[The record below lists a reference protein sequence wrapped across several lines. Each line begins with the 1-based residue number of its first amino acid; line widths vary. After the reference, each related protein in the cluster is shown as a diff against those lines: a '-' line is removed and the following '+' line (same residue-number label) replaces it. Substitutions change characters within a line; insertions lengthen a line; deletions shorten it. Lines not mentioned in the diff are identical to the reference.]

1 MLYPLI
7 VRDFL
12 DRAEQVYPDRVA
24 IVDEPDQPAPSLG
37 EITYREMAALA
48 RAQAARL
55 DQLGVPP
62 GGRVAIVSQNSARL
76 LTSFFGVSGWGRV
89 LVPVNFRLAQA
100 EIDYIIRHSGA
111 SAVFADPALRDV
123 LPGLDVPHKFVLGDD
138 DALYARGAEPR
149 EWAEPD
155 ENATATIN
163 YTSGTTA
170 RPKGVQLTH
179 RCLWLNA
186 TVFGLHTTIS
196 DRDVL
201 LHTLPMFHVNGWGM
215 PYGVTGVG
223 GRHIVLR
230 QVDGAEILHRVDRH
244 GVTLLCGAPAVVN
257 ATLDAAA
264 RWDGPVPGSGR
275 TRIVVAGAPPPS
287 RTIERV
293 LTEMGWEFIQI
304 YGLTETS
311 PLLTVNRM
319 RGEWDKLEP
328 AEQARKLMRAGA
340 PALGVRVA
348 ISPDGEVLSA
358 TNHNL
363 DGYWS
368 QPEETAKVTDGH
380 RFSTG
385 DGGYL
390 DGDGYLVITDRK
402 KDVIIS
408 GGENVSSIEVED
420 RLMAHPAVRGRG
432 HRDPRREMGRAGHR
446 AGGHQR
452 LRPDRGG
459 PDHALPRDPGG
470 LQVPQAGRVRHR
482 TAAHSHRQAPEVQ
495 APRALLGRPRPPS
508 RLTPPHLCPHPPG
521 PHPPGP
527 HARRPASAN
536 RPHRLPTSGTIS
548 HP

>member
-1 MLYPLI
+1 VLYPLI

-12 DRAEQVYPDRVA
+12 DRAEHVYPDRVA

-55 DQLGVPP
+55 DQLGVPS

-89 LVPVNFRLAQA
+89 LVPINFRLAQA

-111 SAVFADPALRDV
+111 SVVFADPALRDV

-230 QVDGAEILHRVDRH
+230 QVDGAEILRRVDRH

-264 RWDGPVPGSGR
+264 RSDGPVPGSGT
-275 TRIVVAGAPPPS
+275 TRMVVAGAAPPS

-293 LTEMGWEFIQI
+293 LTELGWEFIQI

-311 PLLTVNRM
+311 PLLTVNRT
-319 RGEWDKLEP
+319 RAEWDKLEP
-328 AEQARKLMRAGA
+328 AERARKLMRTGV
-340 PALGVRVA
+340 PALGVRLE

-363 DGYWS
+363 GGYWD
-368 QPEETAKVTDGH
+368 QPEETAKATAGNQ
-380 RFSTG
+380 FSTG

-390 DGDGYLVITDRK
+390 DDDGYLVITDRK

-420 RLMAHPAVRGRG
+420 RLMAHPAVREAAVIGIPDEKWGELVTALVVTDGSGVTAEDLITHCRG
-432 HRDPRREMGRAGHR
+432 TLAGFKCPKR
-446 AGGHQR
+446 VEFVAE
-452 LRPDRGG
+452 
-459 PDHALPRDPGG
+459 LPRTATGK
-470 LQVPQAGRVRHR
+470 LQKFKLREPFWTGRD
-482 TAAHSHRQAPEVQ
+482 RQV
-495 APRALLGRPRPPS
+495 G
-508 RLTPPHLCPHPPG
+508 
-521 PHPPGP
+521 
-527 HARRPASAN
+527 
-536 RPHRLPTSGTIS
+536 
-548 HP
+548 

>member
-1 MLYPLI
+1 VLYPLI

-55 DQLGVPP
+55 DQLGVPS

-89 LVPVNFRLAQA
+89 LVPINFRLAQA
-100 EIDYIIRHSGA
+100 EIEYILRHSGA

-138 DALYARGAEPR
+138 DALYARGAQPR

-293 LTEMGWEFIQI
+293 LTELGWEFIQI

-311 PLLTVNRM
+311 PLLTVNRT
-319 RGEWDKLEP
+319 RAEWDKLEP
-328 AEQARKLMRAGA
+328 AERARKLMRTGV
-340 PALGVRVA
+340 PALGVRLA
-348 ISPDGEVLSA
+348 ISPEGEVLSA

-363 DGYWS
+363 GGYWD
-368 QPEETAKVTDGH
+368 QPEETARATAGNQ
-380 RFSTG
+380 FSTG

-390 DGDGYLVITDRK
+390 DDDGYLVITDRK

-420 RLMAHPAVRGRG
+420 RLMAHPAVREAAVIGIPDEKWGELVTALVVTDGTAVTAEDLITHCRG
-432 HRDPRREMGRAGHR
+432 TLAGFKCPKR
-446 AGGHQR
+446 IEFVTE
-452 LRPDRGG
+452 
-459 PDHALPRDPGG
+459 LPRTATGK
-470 LQVPQAGRVRHR
+470 LQKFKLREPFWAGQD
-482 TAAHSHRQAPEVQ
+482 RQV
-495 APRALLGRPRPPS
+495 G
-508 RLTPPHLCPHPPG
+508 
-521 PHPPGP
+521 
-527 HARRPASAN
+527 
-536 RPHRLPTSGTIS
+536 
-548 HP
+548 

>member
-1 MLYPLI
+1 MLYPLL

-12 DRAEQVYPDRVA
+12 DRAEHVYPDRVA
-24 IVDEPDQPAPSLG
+24 IVDEPDQPAPALG

-55 DQLGVPP
+55 DQLGVPG

-89 LVPVNFRLAQA
+89 LVPINFRLSAA

-111 SAVFADPALRDV
+111 SAVYADPALRDV
-123 LPGLDVPHKFVLGDD
+123 LPGLDVPHKFLLGDD
-138 DALYARGAEPR
+138 DALYLRGAEPR
-149 EWAEPD
+149 AWAEPD

-230 QVDGAEILHRVDRH
+230 QVDGAEILRRVDRH

-275 TRIVVAGAPPPS
+275 TRIVVAGAAPPS

-293 LTEMGWEFIQI
+293 LTELGWEFIQI

-311 PLLTVNRM
+311 PLLTVNRA
-319 RGEWDKLEP
+319 RAEWDKLEP
-328 AEQARKLMRAGA
+328 ADRARKLMRAGV
-340 PALGVRVA
+340 PALGVRLG
-348 ISPDGEVLSA
+348 ISPGGEVLSA

-363 DGYWS
+363 DGYWE
-368 QPEETAKVTDGH
+368 QPEETEKATGGH
-380 RFSTG
+380 QFSTG

-390 DGDGYLVITDRK
+390 DDDGYLVITDRK

-420 RLMAHPAVRGRG
+420 RLMGHPAVREAAVIGVPDEKWGELVTALVVTDGSGVTAEDLIAHCRG
-432 HRDPRREMGRAGHR
+432 TLAGFKCPKR
-446 AGGHQR
+446 VEFVAE
-452 LRPDRGG
+452 
-459 PDHALPRDPGG
+459 LPRTATGKLQKFKLREPFWGG
-470 LQVPQAGRVRHR
+470 RDRQVG
-482 TAAHSHRQAPEVQ
+482 
-495 APRALLGRPRPPS
+495 
-508 RLTPPHLCPHPPG
+508 
-521 PHPPGP
+521 
-527 HARRPASAN
+527 
-536 RPHRLPTSGTIS
+536 
-548 HP
+548 

>member
-12 DRAEQVYPDRVA
+12 DRAEHVYPDRIAV
-24 IVDEPDQPAPSLG
+24 VDEPDQPAPGLG
-37 EITYREMAALA
+37 EISYREMAALA

-55 DQLGVPP
+55 DQLGVPE

-89 LVPVNFRLAQA
+89 LVPINFRLSQA
-100 EIDYIIRHSGA
+100 EIDYIVRHSGA

-123 LPGLDVPHKFVLGDD
+123 LPGLDVPHKFLLGDD

-179 RCLWLNA
+179 RSLWLNA

-215 PYGVTGVG
+215 PYGITGVG

-293 LTEMGWEFIQI
+293 LTELGWEFIQI

-311 PLLTVNRM
+311 PLLTVNRT
-319 RGEWDKLEP
+319 RAEWDKLEP
-328 AEQARKLMRAGA
+328 AERARKLMRTGV

-363 DGYWS
+363 DGYWN
-368 QPEETAKVTDGH
+368 QPEETARVTDGN

-390 DGDGYLVITDRK
+390 DDDGYLVITDRK

-420 RLMAHPAVRGRG
+420 RLMAHPAVREVAVIGIPDEKWGELVTALVVTDGSVVTAEDLITHCRG
-432 HRDPRREMGRAGHR
+432 TLAGFKCPKR
-446 AGGHQR
+446 VEFVAE
-452 LRPDRGG
+452 
-459 PDHALPRDPGG
+459 LPRTATGK
-470 LQVPQAGRVRHR
+470 LQKFKLREPFWAGQD
-482 TAAHSHRQAPEVQ
+482 RQV
-495 APRALLGRPRPPS
+495 G
-508 RLTPPHLCPHPPG
+508 
-521 PHPPGP
+521 
-527 HARRPASAN
+527 
-536 RPHRLPTSGTIS
+536 
-548 HP
+548 

>member
-12 DRAEQVYPDRVA
+12 DRAEHVYPDRVA
-24 IVDEPDQPAPSLG
+24 IVDEPEQPASSLG
-37 EITYREMAALA
+37 EVTYREMAALA

-89 LVPVNFRLAQA
+89 LVPINFRLSQA
-100 EIDYIIRHSGA
+100 EIGYIVTHSGA
-111 SAVFADPALRDV
+111 AAVYADPALRDV

-149 EWAEPD
+149 AWAEPD

-275 TRIVVAGAPPPS
+275 TRMVVAGAAPPS

-293 LTEMGWEFIQI
+293 LTELGWEFIQI

-311 PLLTVNRM
+311 PLLTVNRALA
-319 RGEWDKLEP
+319 EWDKLEP
-328 AEQARKLMRAGA
+328 AERARKLMRTGV
-340 PALGVRVA
+340 PALGVRLA

-363 DGYWS
+363 DGYWD
-368 QPEETAKVTDGH
+368 QPEETAKVTEGGWF
-380 RFSTG
+380 RTG

-390 DGDGYLVITDRK
+390 DDDGYLMITDRK

-420 RLMAHPAVRGRG
+420 RLMAHPAVREAAVIGIPDEKWGELVTALVVTDGSAVTAEDLIAHCRG
-432 HRDPRREMGRAGHR
+432 TLAGFKCPKR
-446 AGGHQR
+446 VDFIAE
-452 LRPDRGG
+452 
-459 PDHALPRDPGG
+459 LPRTATGK
-470 LQVPQAGRVRHR
+470 LQKFKLREPFWADQGRQV
-482 TAAHSHRQAPEVQ
+482 
-495 APRALLGRPRPPS
+495 G
-508 RLTPPHLCPHPPG
+508 
-521 PHPPGP
+521 
-527 HARRPASAN
+527 
-536 RPHRLPTSGTIS
+536 
-548 HP
+548 

>member
-12 DRAEQVYPDRVA
+12 DRAEHVYPDRVA

-55 DQLGVPP
+55 DQLGVPS

-89 LVPVNFRLAQA
+89 LVPINFRLAQA

-111 SAVFADPALRDV
+111 SVVFADPALRDV

-230 QVDGAEILHRVDRH
+230 QVDGAEILRRVDRH

-257 ATLDAAA
+257 TTLDAAA
-264 RWDGPVPGSGR
+264 QWDGTVPGSGR
-275 TRIVVAGAPPPS
+275 TRVVVAGAPPPS

-293 LTEMGWEFIQI
+293 LTELGWEFIQI

-311 PLLTVNRM
+311 PLLTVNRT
-319 RGEWDKLEP
+319 RAEWDKLEP
-328 AEQARKLMRAGA
+328 AERARKLMRTGV
-340 PALGVRVA
+340 PALGVRLA
-348 ISPDGEVLSA
+348 ISPAGEVLSA

-363 DGYWS
+363 GGYWD
-368 QPEETAKVTDGH
+368 QPEETAKATAGNQ
-380 RFSTG
+380 FSTG

-390 DGDGYLVITDRK
+390 DDDGYLVITDRK

-420 RLMAHPAVRGRG
+420 RLMAHPAVREAAVIGIPDEKWGELVTALVVTDGSAVTAEDLITHCRG
-432 HRDPRREMGRAGHR
+432 TLAGFKCPKR
-446 AGGHQR
+446 VEFVTE
-452 LRPDRGG
+452 
-459 PDHALPRDPGG
+459 LPRTTTGK
-470 LQVPQAGRVRHR
+470 LQKFKLREPFWAGRD
-482 TAAHSHRQAPEVQ
+482 RQ
-495 APRALLGRPRPPS
+495 
-508 RLTPPHLCPHPPG
+508 
-521 PHPPGP
+521 
-527 HARRPASAN
+527 
-536 RPHRLPTSGTIS
+536 IS
-548 HP
+548 

>member
-12 DRAEQVYPDRVA
+12 DRAEHVYPDRVA
-24 IVDEPDQPAPSLG
+24 IVDEPEQPAPSLG
-37 EITYREMAALA
+37 EITYREMGALA

-89 LVPVNFRLAQA
+89 LVPINFRLAQA

-123 LPGLDVPHKFVLGDD
+123 LPGLDVPHKFLLGDD

-179 RCLWLNA
+179 RSLWLNA

-293 LTEMGWEFIQI
+293 LTELGWEFIQI

-311 PLLTVNRM
+311 PLLTVNRT
-319 RGEWDKLEP
+319 RAEWDKLEP
-328 AEQARKLMRAGA
+328 AERARKLMRTGV

-363 DGYWS
+363 DGYWN
-368 QPEETAKVTDGH
+368 QPEETARVTDGNT
-380 RFSTG
+380 FSTG

-390 DGDGYLVITDRK
+390 DDDGYLVITDRK

-420 RLMAHPAVRGRG
+420 RLTAHPAVREVAVIGIPDEKWGELVTALVVTDGSVVTAEDLITHCRG
-432 HRDPRREMGRAGHR
+432 TLAGFKCPKRVEFVAELPRTATGKLQKFKLREPFWAGH
-446 AGGHQR
+446 
-452 LRPDRGG
+452 DR
-459 PDHALPRDPGG
+459 
-470 LQVPQAGRVRHR
+470 QVG
-482 TAAHSHRQAPEVQ
+482 
-495 APRALLGRPRPPS
+495 
-508 RLTPPHLCPHPPG
+508 
-521 PHPPGP
+521 
-527 HARRPASAN
+527 
-536 RPHRLPTSGTIS
+536 
-548 HP
+548 

>member
-12 DRAEQVYPDRVA
+12 DRAEHVYPDRVA
-24 IVDEPDQPAPSLG
+24 IVDEPEQPAPSLG
-37 EITYREMAALA
+37 EVTYREMAALA

-76 LTSFFGVSGWGRV
+76 LTSFFGVSAWGRV
-89 LVPVNFRLAQA
+89 LVPINFRLSQA
-100 EIDYIIRHSGA
+100 EIDYIVRHSGA
-111 SAVFADPALRDV
+111 AAVYADPALRDV
-123 LPGLDVPHKFVLGDD
+123 LTGLDVPHKFVLGDD

-149 EWAEPD
+149 AWAEPD

-170 RPKGVQLTH
+170 KPKGVQLTH

-201 LHTLPMFHVNGWGM
+201 LHTLPMFHCNGWGM
-215 PYGVTGVG
+215 PYGITGVG
-223 GRHIVLR
+223 GKHIVLR
-230 QVDGAEILHRVDRH
+230 QVDGAEILHCVDRH

-264 RWDGPVPGSGR
+264 KWEGPVPGSGR
-275 TRIVVAGAPPPS
+275 TRMVVAGAPPPS

-293 LTEMGWEFIQI
+293 LTELGWEFIQI

-311 PLLTVNRM
+311 PLLTVNRT
-319 RGEWDKLEP
+319 RAEWDKLEP
-328 AEQARKLMRAGA
+328 AERARKLMRTGV
-340 PALGVRVA
+340 PALGVRLA

-363 DGYWS
+363 DGYWH
-368 QPEETAKVTDGH
+368 QPEETAKATKGGWF
-380 RFSTG
+380 RTG

-390 DGDGYLVITDRK
+390 DDDGYLMITDRQ

-420 RLMAHPAVRGRG
+420 RLMAHPAVREVAVIGIPDEKWGELVTALVVTDGSSVTAEDLITHCRG
-432 HRDPRREMGRAGHR
+432 ALAGYKCPKR
-446 AGGHQR
+446 VEFVAE
-452 LRPDRGG
+452 
-459 PDHALPRDPGG
+459 LPRTATGK
-470 LQVPQAGRVRHR
+470 LQKFKLREPFWAGR
-482 TAAHSHRQAPEVQ
+482 TRQV
-495 APRALLGRPRPPS
+495 G
-508 RLTPPHLCPHPPG
+508 
-521 PHPPGP
+521 
-527 HARRPASAN
+527 
-536 RPHRLPTSGTIS
+536 
-548 HP
+548 

>member
-12 DRAEQVYPDRVA
+12 DRAEHVYPDRVA
-24 IVDEPDQPAPSLG
+24 IVDEPEQPAPSLG
-37 EITYREMAALA
+37 EITYREMGALA

-89 LVPVNFRLAQA
+89 LVPINFRLARA
-100 EIDYIIRHSGA
+100 EIDYIVRHSGA

-123 LPGLDVPHKFVLGDD
+123 LPGLDVPHKFLLGDD

-215 PYGVTGVG
+215 PYGITGVG

-275 TRIVVAGAPPPS
+275 TRMVVAGAAPPS

-293 LTEMGWEFIQI
+293 LTELGWEFIQI

-311 PLLTVNRM
+311 PLLTVNRT
-319 RGEWDKLEP
+319 RAEWDKLEP
-328 AEQARKLMRAGA
+328 AERARKLMRTGV

-363 DGYWS
+363 DGYWN
-368 QPEETAKVTDGH
+368 QPEETARVTDGN

-390 DGDGYLVITDRK
+390 DDDGYLVITDRK

-408 GGENVSSIEVED
+408 GGENVTSIEVED
-420 RLMAHPAVRGRG
+420 RLMAHPAVREVAVIGIPDEKWGELVTALVVTDGSGVTAEDLITHCRG
-432 HRDPRREMGRAGHR
+432 TLAGFKCPKRVEFVAELPRTATGKLQKFKLREPFWAGH
-446 AGGHQR
+446 
-452 LRPDRGG
+452 DR
-459 PDHALPRDPGG
+459 
-470 LQVPQAGRVRHR
+470 QVG
-482 TAAHSHRQAPEVQ
+482 
-495 APRALLGRPRPPS
+495 
-508 RLTPPHLCPHPPG
+508 
-521 PHPPGP
+521 
-527 HARRPASAN
+527 
-536 RPHRLPTSGTIS
+536 
-548 HP
+548 

>member
-1 MLYPLI
+1 VLYPLI

-12 DRAEQVYPDRVA
+12 DRAEHVYPDRVA

-55 DQLGVPP
+55 DQLGVPE

-89 LVPVNFRLAQA
+89 LVPINFRLAQA

-230 QVDGAEILHRVDRH
+230 QVDGAEILRRVDRH

-257 ATLDAAA
+257 TTLDAAA
-264 RWDGPVPGSGR
+264 QWDGTVPGSGR
-275 TRIVVAGAPPPS
+275 TRVVVAGAPPPS

-293 LTEMGWEFIQI
+293 LTELGWEFIQI

-311 PLLTVNRM
+311 PLLTVNRT
-319 RGEWDKLEP
+319 RAEWDKLEP
-328 AEQARKLMRAGA
+328 AERARKLMRTGV
-340 PALGVRVA
+340 PALGVRLE

-363 DGYWS
+363 GGYWD
-368 QPEETAKVTDGH
+368 QPEETAKATAGNQ
-380 RFSTG
+380 FSTG

-390 DGDGYLVITDRK
+390 DDDGYLVITDRK

-420 RLMAHPAVRGRG
+420 RLMAHPAVREAAVIGIPDEKWGELVTALVVTDGSGVTAEDLITYCRG
-432 HRDPRREMGRAGHR
+432 TLAGFKCPKR
-446 AGGHQR
+446 VEFVAE
-452 LRPDRGG
+452 
-459 PDHALPRDPGG
+459 LPRTATGK
-470 LQVPQAGRVRHR
+470 LQKFKLREPFWTGRD
-482 TAAHSHRQAPEVQ
+482 RQV
-495 APRALLGRPRPPS
+495 G
-508 RLTPPHLCPHPPG
+508 
-521 PHPPGP
+521 
-527 HARRPASAN
+527 
-536 RPHRLPTSGTIS
+536 
-548 HP
+548 

>member
-12 DRAEQVYPDRVA
+12 DRAEHVYPDRVA
-24 IVDEPDQPAPSLG
+24 IVDEPEQPAPSLG
-37 EITYREMAALA
+37 EITYREMGALA

-89 LVPVNFRLAQA
+89 LVPINFRLARA
-100 EIDYIIRHSGA
+100 EIDYIVRHSGA

-123 LPGLDVPHKFVLGDD
+123 LPGLDVPHKFLLGDD

-215 PYGVTGVG
+215 PYGITGVG

-264 RWDGPVPGSGR
+264 RWDGPVPGSGS
-275 TRIVVAGAPPPS
+275 TRVVVAGAPPPS

-293 LTEMGWEFIQI
+293 LTELGWEFIQI

-311 PLLTVNRM
+311 PLLTVNRT
-319 RGEWDKLEP
+319 RAEWDKLEP
-328 AEQARKLMRAGA
+328 AERARKLMRTGV
-340 PALGVRVA
+340 PALGVRLA

-363 DGYWS
+363 GGYWN
-368 QPEETAKVTDGH
+368 QPEETARVTDGN

-390 DGDGYLVITDRK
+390 DDDGYLVITDRK

-420 RLMAHPAVRGRG
+420 RLTAHPAVREVAVIGIPDEKWGELVTALVVTDGSGVTAEDLITHCRVTLAG
-432 HRDPRREMGRAGHR
+432 FKCPKRVEFVAELPRTATGKLQKFKLREPFWAGH
-446 AGGHQR
+446 
-452 LRPDRGG
+452 DR
-459 PDHALPRDPGG
+459 
-470 LQVPQAGRVRHR
+470 QVG
-482 TAAHSHRQAPEVQ
+482 
-495 APRALLGRPRPPS
+495 
-508 RLTPPHLCPHPPG
+508 
-521 PHPPGP
+521 
-527 HARRPASAN
+527 
-536 RPHRLPTSGTIS
+536 
-548 HP
+548 

>member
-1 MLYPLI
+1 VLYPLL
-7 VRDFL
+7 VNDFL

-24 IVDEPDQPAPSLG
+24 IVDEPDQPAPGLG
-37 EITYREMAALA
+37 EVTYREMAALA

-55 DQLGVPP
+55 DQLGVPE

-89 LVPVNFRLAQA
+89 LVPINFRLSAA
-100 EIDYIIRHSGA
+100 EISYIVGHSGA
-111 SAVFADPALRDV
+111 SVVYADPALRDV
-123 LPGLDVPHKFVLGDD
+123 LAGLDVRHKFVLGDD
-138 DALYARGAEPR
+138 DALYARGTEPR
-149 EWAEPD
+149 GWAEPD

-215 PYGVTGVG
+215 PYGITGVG

-230 QVDGAEILHRVDRH
+230 QVDGAEILRRVDRH

-264 RWDGPVPGSGR
+264 QWDGPVPGSGR

-293 LTEMGWEFIQI
+293 LTELDWEFIQI

-311 PLLTVNRM
+311 PLLTVNRT
-319 RGEWDKLEP
+319 RAEWDKLEP
-328 AEQARKLMRAGA
+328 ADRARKLMRTGV
-340 PALGVRVA
+340 PALGVRLA

-363 DGYWS
+363 DGYWD
-368 QPEETAKVTDGH
+368 QPAETEKVTSGGL
-380 RFSTG
+380 FSTG

-390 DGDGYLVITDRK
+390 DEDGYLMITDRK

-420 RLMAHPAVRGRG
+420 RLMAHPAVREAAVIGIPDDKWGELVTALVVVTDDAAVTPEDLITHCRG
-432 HRDPRREMGRAGHR
+432 TLAGFKCPKR
-446 AGGHQR
+446 VEFVTE
-452 LRPDRGG
+452 
-459 PDHALPRDPGG
+459 LPRTATGK
-470 LQVPQAGRVRHR
+470 LQKFKLREPFW
-482 TAAHSHRQAPEVQ
+482 
-495 APRALLGRPRPPS
+495 
-508 RLTPPHLCPHPPG
+508 
-521 PHPPGP
+521 
-527 HARRPASAN
+527 AN
-536 RPHRLPTSGTIS
+536 RPTQVN
-548 HP
+548 